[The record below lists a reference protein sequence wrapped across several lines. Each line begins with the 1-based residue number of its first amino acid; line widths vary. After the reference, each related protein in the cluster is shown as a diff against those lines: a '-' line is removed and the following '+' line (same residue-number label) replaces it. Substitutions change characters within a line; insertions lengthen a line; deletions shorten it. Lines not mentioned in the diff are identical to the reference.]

1 MVASIT
7 LGASV
12 VGVSSRQALLEI
24 PDAVTLLEVRGSLT
38 ESVPGEWFRQRFS
51 GELLYTLPNCS
62 SDGHFADRLST
73 RFRLLVQAAREY
85 DMVGLDADCDLV
97 PEVLAAIPSQK
108 RLICWRGPS
117 GDVTYLRSVFGRIS
131 ATPARMY
138 SMIIQGSGIAD
149 GAEPLRLLKELGRR
163 DLTAVCE
170 GKTGFWSRV
179 LTPYF
184 GAPVIFGRLDHD
196 QIDDSGEPSVHQL
209 IEDYG
214 FPALQPLRE
223 LYGIVGNRIFQSLS
237 PRLHNA
243 GYRALHHPALFV
255 PFHVESFGDFWQEI
269 IEKSVL
275 ESLGLAIKGLTVVSP
290 HKEAAFAAVAS
301 RSPMACKAGAS
312 NILLHRN
319 GLWEAHTTDTESVAD
334 VAEKGTTPPVPFKA
348 AVIGC
353 GGAGRAIAAALQQAG
368 AHVSMVNRGQERGD
382 LAVRLLG
389 LPFIALSNFQPTG
402 FSLLVN
408 ATPVG
413 RDDNSLPFDI
423 DTLGPG
429 TLVVDLVYRPQPTTL
444 TTGITARGGSIID
457 GYDVLL
463 NQVRKQF
470 LMMTG
475 CHLPCIIG
483 RQTAMSPGF
492 GNGISSKRQLPEE
505 KLPVVFSEGPA
516 LRIES
521 APPS

>member
-7 LGASV
+7 LGASL
-12 VGVSSRQALLEI
+12 VGISSRQTISKI
-24 PDAVTLLEVRGSLT
+24 PDAVTLLEVRGSHT
-38 ESVPGEWFRQRFS
+38 ESVPVEWFRERFS
-51 GELLYTLPNCS
+51 GELLYTLPNRS
-62 SDGHFADRLST
+62 SDGHFAGALST
-73 RFRLLVQAAREY
+73 RFRLLVQAGREY
-85 DMVGLDADCDLV
+85 DMVGLNADCDLV
-97 PEVLAAIPSQK
+97 PEVLAAIPFQK

-117 GDVTYLRSVFGRIS
+117 GDVAYLRSVFRRLS

-138 SMIIQGSGIAD
+138 SMIIQGSGVAD
-149 GAEPLRLLKELGRR
+149 GAKPLLLLKGLGRR

-170 GKTGFWSRV
+170 GKTGFWSRI
-179 LTPYF
+179 LAPHF

-209 IEDYG
+209 IEDYE
-214 FPALQPLRE
+214 FPMLQPLRE

-243 GYRALHHPALFV
+243 GYRALHHPALFL
-255 PFHVESFGDFWQEI
+255 PFHVENFGDFWREV

-275 ESLGLAIKGLTVVSP
+275 DPLGLAIKGLTVVSP

-301 RSPMACKAGAS
+301 RSAMACKAGAS
-312 NILLHRN
+312 NILLHRD

-334 VAEKGTTPPVPFKA
+334 VAEKGNTPSVPLKA

-368 AHVSMVNRGQERGD
+368 AHVSMVNRGRERGD

-423 DTLGPG
+423 GTLGPG
-429 TLVVDLVYRPQPTTL
+429 TLVVDLVYRTQPTSL
-444 TTGITARGGSIID
+444 TTGVAARGGSIID

-475 CHLPCIIG
+475 CHLPLIIG
-483 RQTAMSPGF
+483 RQTATAQGF
-492 GNGISSKRQLPEE
+492 GNGIFSNRQLPEE
-505 KLPVVFSEGPA
+505 KLPVVLTKGPA

>member
-1 MVASIT
+1 MVGSIT
-7 LGASV
+7 LGASL
-12 VGVSSRQALLEI
+12 VGSSSRQTISKI
-24 PDAVTLLEVRGSLT
+24 PDPVTLLEVRGSHP
-38 ESVPGEWFRQRFS
+38 ESVPVEWFRQRFS

-62 SDGHFADRLST
+62 SDGHSAGPLSA

-85 DMVGLDADCDLV
+85 DMVGLDVDCDLV
-97 PEVLAAIPSQK
+97 PELLAAIPSQK
-108 RLICWRGPS
+108 RLICWRGR
-117 GDVTYLRSVFGRIS
+117 GDVAYLRSMFGRIS

-138 SMIIQGSGIAD
+138 SMIIEDSSIGGSVK
-149 GAEPLRLLKELGRR
+149 PLLLLKELGRR

-170 GKTGFWSRV
+170 GKAGFWSRV
-179 LTPYF
+179 LAPYF
-184 GAPVIFGRLDHD
+184 GAPLIFGRLDHD
-196 QIDDSGEPSVHQL
+196 QIDDSGEPLVHQL

-223 LYGIVGNRIFQSLS
+223 LNGIVGNRIFQSLS

-243 GYRALHHPALFV
+243 GYRALHHPALFL
-255 PFHVESFGDFWQEI
+255 PFHVENFGDFWQEI

-275 ESLGLAIKGLTVVSP
+275 DPLGLAMKGLTIVSP

-319 GLWEAHTTDTESVAD
+319 GWWEAHTTDTESVAD
-334 VAEKGTTPPVPFKA
+334 VAEKGNTPPVPFKA

-402 FSLLVN
+402 YSLLVN

-483 RQTAMSPGF
+483 RQTATSPGF

-505 KLPVVFSEGPA
+505 KLPVVFTKGPA

>member
-1 MVASIT
+1 
-7 LGASV
+7 L
-12 VGVSSRQALLEI
+12 
-24 PDAVTLLEVRGSLT
+24 
-38 ESVPGEWFRQRFS
+38 
-51 GELLYTLPNCS
+51 
-62 SDGHFADRLST
+62 
-73 RFRLLVQAAREY
+73 
-85 DMVGLDADCDLV
+85 
-97 PEVLAAIPSQK
+97 
-108 RLICWRGPS
+108 
-117 GDVTYLRSVFGRIS
+117 
-131 ATPARMY
+131 
-138 SMIIQGSGIAD
+138 
-149 GAEPLRLLKELGRR
+149 
-163 DLTAVCE
+163 
-170 GKTGFWSRV
+170 
-179 LTPYF
+179 
-184 GAPVIFGRLDHD
+184 
-196 QIDDSGEPSVHQL
+196 VHQL

-214 FPALQPLRE
+214 FPALLPLRE

-243 GYRALHHPALFV
+243 GYRALHHPALFL
-255 PFHVESFGDFWQEI
+255 PFHVENFGDFWQEI

-275 ESLGLAIKGLTVVSP
+275 DPLGLAIKGLTIVSP

-319 GLWEAHTTDTESVAD
+319 GLWEAHTTDTASVAD
-334 VAEKGTTPPVPFKA
+334 VVEKGNTPPVPFKA

-429 TLVVDLVYRPQPTTL
+429 TLVVDLVYRTQPTSL
-444 TTGITARGGSIID
+444 TTGVAARGGSIID

-475 CHLPCIIG
+475 CHLPLIIG
-483 RQTAMSPGF
+483 RQTATSQGF
-492 GNGISSKRQLPEE
+492 GSGISSKRQLPEE
-505 KLPVVFSEGPA
+505 KLPVVLTKGPA